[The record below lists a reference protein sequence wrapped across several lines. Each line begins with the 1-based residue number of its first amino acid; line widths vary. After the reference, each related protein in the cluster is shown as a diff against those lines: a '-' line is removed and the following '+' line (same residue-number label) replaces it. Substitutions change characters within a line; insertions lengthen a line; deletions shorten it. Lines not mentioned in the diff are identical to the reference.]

1 MTGSLATLVLDGH
14 VAWPTTGSVQVP
26 RVAVTWLHHIT
37 VFDLHEI
44 LYCQNT
50 VAFTDV
56 WPVKMLK
63 LAIYLCSHPPVFTE
77 TTRQKAEPLGS
88 RKERA

>member
-1 MTGSLATLVLDGH
+1 M
-14 VAWPTTGSVQVP
+14 AWPTTGPVRVT
-26 RVAVTWLHHIT
+26 RVAVTWLYHIT
-37 VFDLHEI
+37 IFDLHEI
-44 LYCQNT
+44 LYHQNT

-63 LAIYLCSHPPVFTE
+63 LAIYLCYDPPVFTE